1 MRENVSLQF
10 CVLQSLRFS
19 MVHLNI
25 QKICKPLV
33 EQAKPLIELYSHGG
47 QRKHHPN
54 TVQMVYVSVEKCVYS
69 DPNVLYEGFA
79 ISCIQKCS
87 WQ

>member
-1 MRENVSLQF
+1 MKENVPLQF

-25 QKICKPLV
+25 QKICKSLV
-33 EQAKPLIELYSHGG
+33 EQVKPLIGLYSHGG

-54 TVQMVYVSVEKCVYS
+54 IVQLVYVRVEKCVYF

-79 ISCIQKCS
+79 ISCIQKRS